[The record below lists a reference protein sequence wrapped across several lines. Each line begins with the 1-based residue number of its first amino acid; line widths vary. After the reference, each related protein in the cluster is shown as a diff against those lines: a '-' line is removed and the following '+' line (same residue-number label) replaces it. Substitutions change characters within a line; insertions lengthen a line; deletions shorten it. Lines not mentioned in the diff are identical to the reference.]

1 MADIPDGRI
10 LDALDHVDRNGSLA
24 WVDAPTPAVTELY
37 GELQGKGYIAR
48 NPWSDRFEVTDAG
61 KVARARS
68 REIDELLGEPAR
80 PNPDRWL

>member
-1 MADIPDGRI
+1 MTDIPDDRV

-24 WVDAPTPAVTELY
+24 WVDAPTPEVTRLY

-61 KVARARS
+61 KAARARS
-68 REIDELLGEPAR
+68 REIGELLGVPAR
-80 PNPDRWL
+80 QNPERWL